1 MKVTKHCENSQAG
14 PMSTSSENSTETE
27 QPCPI
32 EYILDRINSKWSFLI
47 LRELLIDNRR
57 THQLQEALPI
67 STKTL
72 TIRLRELEK
81 YGMIERKVYPEIP
94 PRVEYSLTPRGRNI
108 KPVIDALQE
117 AGEAWLSD
125 EQVVGGS

>member
-1 MKVTKHCENSQAG
+1 
-14 PMSTSSENSTETE
+14 MSTSSENSTETE